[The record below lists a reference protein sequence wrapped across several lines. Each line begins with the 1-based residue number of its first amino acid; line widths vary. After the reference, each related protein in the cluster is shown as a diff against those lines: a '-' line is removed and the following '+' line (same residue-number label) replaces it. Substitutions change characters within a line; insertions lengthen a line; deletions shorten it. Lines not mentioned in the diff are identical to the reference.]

1 MATKEGSRKIQDVEP
16 LLSAN
21 WRPSC
26 LTEQGDDTENIYR
39 EFLAKL
45 RITRDRLP
53 RNANPRQANKVNG
66 TVLVVE
72 DQDSARESLAEL
84 LRGEGYEVHEAVD
97 GKMGIDLISK
107 LDLDV
112 VLTDLMMP
120 GADGIEV
127 LKHARAVSP
136 QSLIIL
142 MTAHASVE
150 TAVEAIRLGAQDY
163 LLKPLIFEDV
173 LRKMRHLMTHRKLAW
188 ENQLLR
194 REVDG
199 HFSPDRPLGRSQ
211 AMQELSAMIKKVAP
225 TPTTVL
231 ITGESGVGK
240 EVAARTIHAN
250 SPARDN
256 VFLPVNCSAIPENL
270 LESQLF
276 GHVKGSFTGA
286 ISSQEGL
293 FQRARGGT
301 IFLDEIGEMPLSLQP
316 KLLRVLEEKTVLAV
330 GSTTPVK
337 VNVRIIAA
345 SNRDLKA
352 EVEAGRFRDDLYY
365 RLNVFGIV
373 IPPLRKRLDD
383 LPGLVEHL
391 IRRHNVEMK
400 TNYKGVDSATM
411 RILMSLPWKGNIR
424 ELDNLLERAMILG
437 SGEWIRPA
445 DLPGQR
451 SEGGD
456 FSAEENLAKA
466 VELYEKSHIERTL
479 SKATG
484 DKARA
489 AELLGLS
496 LSTLYRKIEKLGVE
510 G

>member
-1 MATKEGSRKIQDVEP
+1 VT
-16 LLSAN
+16 
-21 WRPSC
+21 
-26 LTEQGDDTENIYR
+26 
-39 EFLAKL
+39 
-45 RITRDRLP
+45 
-53 RNANPRQANKVNG
+53 G

-97 GKMGIDLISK
+97 GKIGIDLIDK

-112 VLTDLMMP
+112 ILTDLMMP

-127 LKHARAVSP
+127 LKHAREVSP
-136 QSLIIL
+136 QSVIIL

-163 LLKPLIFEDV
+163 MLKPLIFEDV
-173 LRKMRHLMTHRKLAW
+173 VRKMRHLMTHRKLAW

-194 REVDG
+194 REVNG
-199 HFSPDRPLGRSQ
+199 HFAPDRPLGRSQ
-211 AMQELSAMIKKVAP
+211 AMQDITAMIKKVAP

-240 EVAARTIHAN
+240 EVVARTIHA
-250 SPARDN
+250 SSLAKDN

-316 KLLRVLEEKTVLAV
+316 KLLRVLEERTVLPV

-365 RLNVFGIV
+365 RLNVFEID
-373 IPPLRKRLDD
+373 IPPLRKRLED

-391 IRRHNVEMK
+391 IQRHNVEMK
-400 TNYKGVDSATM
+400 MNYKGVDSATM
-411 RILMSLPWKGNIR
+411 RILMSLTWKGNIR
-424 ELDNLLERAMILG
+424 ELDNVLERAMILG
-437 SGEWIRPA
+437 GGEWIRPA
-445 DLPGQR
+445 DLPGQQ
-451 SEGGD
+451 SDGGD
-456 FSAEENLAKA
+456 FGSEDNLTKA

-479 SKATG
+479 NKSGG

-489 AELLGLS
+489 ADLLGLS
-496 LSTLYRKIEKLGVE
+496 LSTLYRKIEKLGIE

>member
-1 MATKEGSRKIQDVEP
+1 MP
-16 LLSAN
+16 
-21 WRPSC
+21 
-26 LTEQGDDTENIYR
+26 
-39 EFLAKL
+39 
-45 RITRDRLP
+45 
-53 RNANPRQANKVNG
+53 G

-84 LRGEGYEVHEAVD
+84 LRGEGYEVHEAAD
-97 GKMGIDLISK
+97 GNAAISLVNQ
-107 LDLDV
+107 LDLDL
-112 VLTDLMMP
+112 VLTDLTMP
-120 GADGIEV
+120 GSDGIGV
-127 LKHARAVSP
+127 LRHIRDVSP
-136 QSLIIL
+136 QTLVIL

-173 LRKMRHLMTHRKLAW
+173 LHKAQHLMEHRKLAW

-194 REVDG
+194 REVNG
-199 HFSPDRPLGRSQ
+199 HFSPERPLGRSQ
-211 AMQELSAMIKKVAP
+211 AMQEIAALVKKVAP

-240 EVAARTIHAN
+240 EVVARTLHTH
-250 SPARDN
+250 SLSKDN

-286 ISSQEGL
+286 VSSQEGL

-316 KLLRVLEEKTVLAV
+316 KLLRVLEEKTVLPV
-330 GSTTPVK
+330 GSTAPVK
-337 VNVRIIAA
+337 VNVRILAA
-345 SNRDLKA
+345 SNRDLKT
-352 EVEAGRFRDDLYY
+352 EVETGRFRDDLFY
-365 RLNVFGIV
+365 RLNVFEIN

-391 IRRHNVEMK
+391 IHRHNVEMK

-411 RILMSLPWKGNIR
+411 RILMSFPWKGNIR
-424 ELDNLLERAMILG
+424 ELDNVLERAMILG
-437 SGEWIRPA
+437 NGEWITPVE
-445 DLPGQR
+445 LPGQR
-451 SEGGD
+451 SEGED
-456 FSAEENLAKA
+456 FGSEDDLTKA
-466 VELYEKSHIERTL
+466 IELYEKSHIERTL
-479 SKATG
+479 NKAGG
-484 DKARA
+484 DKMRA
-489 AELLGLS
+489 ADLLGLS
-496 LSTLYRKIEKLGVE
+496 LSTLYRKIEKLGIE